1 MSMTCTATQ
10 IGRCQSVPEAREF
23 ADAIDG
29 ADGKSWSLPLPT
41 DGLLQPLD
49 GLGQSEEEAR
59 REAAERLLSNYNNIV
74 RFAARGLS
82 GPGFPPVSAEFSDPN
97 VVPNEDAV
105 PIVDVA
111 LRHVTLALLEGPEAA
126 NAKSL
131 SSGIEPMVAAKSL
144 GYLRDRISV
153 PRDMGWPAAR
163 QLRAHLNYVIDEFG
177 AKAAA

>member
-1 MSMTCTATQ
+1 MSMTYRHTQ
-10 IGRCQSVPEAREF
+10 IGRCQSVPEARDY

-59 REAAERLLSNYNNIV
+59 REAAERLVSNYNNIV

-97 VVPNEDAV
+97 VVPNEEAV

-111 LRHVTLALLEGPEAA
+111 LRHVTLALLEAA
-126 NAKSL
+126 GK
-131 SSGIEPMVAAKSL
+131 V
-144 GYLRDRISV
+144 RRHWD
-153 PRDMGWPAAR
+153 AR
-163 QLRAHLNYVIDEFG
+163 
-177 AKAAA
+177 